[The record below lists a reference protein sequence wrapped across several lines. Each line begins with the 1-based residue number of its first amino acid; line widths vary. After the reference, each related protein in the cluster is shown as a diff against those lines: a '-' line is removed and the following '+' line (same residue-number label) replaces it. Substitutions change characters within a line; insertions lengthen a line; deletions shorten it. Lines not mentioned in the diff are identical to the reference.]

1 MSLCMSVTAGGHIYE
16 IKSGQHDN
24 TTIHDSVLHFPRS
37 DGVGYM
43 ASIVTGPKPAQS
55 NSNQLQAPT
64 NVDAMHVLCLIYQ
77 KLPRAII
84 ANVPRCITL
93 ALNFMPTWGLTLI
106 RKATASA
113 SREWCSQP
121 INAFRPSP
129 QGMSK
134 FPFAAGHQLRVCVDT
149 YSTSTST
156 GCVHL
161 RTAPQCSY

>member
-1 MSLCMSVTAGGHIYE
+1 MSVTAGGHIYE

-113 SREWCSQP
+113 SREWCKPTHQC
-121 INAFRPSP
+121 IQTISP
-129 QGMSK
+129 GYEQVSVRCW
-134 FPFAAGHQLRVCVDT
+134 P
-149 YSTSTST
+149 STSSLCRYIQHLHLHWLRSSQDCST
-156 GCVHL
+156 VL
-161 RTAPQCSY
+161 VLAS